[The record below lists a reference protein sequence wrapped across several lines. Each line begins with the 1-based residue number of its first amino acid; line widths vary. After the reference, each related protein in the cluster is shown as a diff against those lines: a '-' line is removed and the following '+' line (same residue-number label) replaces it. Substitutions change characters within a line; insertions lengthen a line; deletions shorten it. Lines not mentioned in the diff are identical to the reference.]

1 MKVRLFNL
9 VSLPWQEVVGTVRVL
24 EAKAEVL
31 GLLGLWPSPVAAGC
45 PSDVG
50 SRPEEDEA
58 WSEKNKKILSFKTFA
73 ETNHLVFCFSS
84 KYS

>member
-9 VSLPWQEVVGTVRVL
+9 VSLPWQEVVGIVRVL

-50 SRPEEDEA
+50 SRLEEDEA
-58 WSEKNKKILSFKTFA
+58 WSENKTQEYIMF
-73 ETNHLVFCFSS
+73 
-84 KYS
+84 